1 MKFSF
6 SKVSL
11 TNPLHYLLAG
21 ILLFLPFSL
30 SFLFFSLE
38 NQKIERLGERV
49 LFVQN
54 KLKTQDIQV
63 KKEKK
68 NLILIKN
75 SKPSYLE
82 EALSSLSFL
91 KRERQKW
98 KIHTSQMTPTDP
110 IKKRKA
116 FLEGGGNHLEFSE
129 SKKKK
134 TSLFFE
140 SSLKQKRAVELN
152 AEDLKSVL
160 CLIEGVEI
168 APYLPKEG
176 SPQLLITSFSLEKKY
191 PSETGDRNY
200 TLQMELIKREKIQ

>member
-1 MKFSF
+1 MKLSF
-6 SKVSL
+6 SKISL

-21 ILLFLPFSL
+21 SLLFLPFAF

-38 NQKIERLGERV
+38 NQKIELLGERV

-54 KLKTQDIQV
+54 KLKTQDIQMT
-63 KKEKK
+63 KEKR
-68 NLILIKN
+68 NLSLIKN

-82 EALSSLSFL
+82 ETLSSLSFL

-98 KIHTSQMTPTDP
+98 KIYTAQVNPSDAT
-110 IKKRKA
+110 KKRTA
-116 FLEGGGNHLEFSE
+116 FLEGGENHLEFSE
-129 SKKKK
+129 GKKKK
-134 TSLFFE
+134 TPLFTE
-140 SSLKQKRAVELN
+140 STLKQKRAVEIN
-152 AEDLKSVL
+152 EEDLKSVL

-176 SPQLLITSFSLEKKY
+176 SPQLLVTSFSLEKKR

-200 TLQMELIKREKIQ
+200 TLQMELIKREKAR